1 MMNQIH
7 SIKGVKDILPDESGA
22 WQYIQQKARDIFHTF
37 GYSEIIIPVIEFT
50 ELFSRSIGE
59 TTDIVEKEMYTF
71 DDRDGKK
78 ITLRPE
84 GTASV
89 VRAYIEH
96 NLRDTAPF
104 SKLYYIGPMF
114 RRERPQ
120 AGRYRQFYQIGAE
133 VFGIGHYMIDAEII
147 SMLNLLFD
155 SLNIK
160 GVELQIN
167 SIGCPQCR
175 PAFRE
180 ALKGFFADKT
190 SELCDNC
197 KRRFEFNPLRILD
210 CKSTH
215 CHALSE
221 KAPKT
226 VDYLCN
232 DCLTH
237 FNGVQESLKTACV
250 PYINNPK
257 LVRGLDYYTQT
268 TFEFIGGTLGAQNA
282 VAAGGRYDNLVAELG
297 GPSTP
302 AVGFSI
308 GMERLFSLFDSSN
321 VTKQSPSVF
330 IVALGEQAQQ
340 QAFSIIIQLHKEG
353 ISTVMDYN
361 GGSLK
366 SQMRKADKLNSAQ
379 VIIIGEDELSKG
391 VVVLRDMQS
400 KAQIDVPIA
409 EVVNRLRK

>member
-1 MMNQIH
+1 MNQIQG
-7 SIKGVKDILPDESGA
+7 IKGVKDVLPDESGA

-96 NLRDTAPF
+96 NLRETAPF

-237 FNGVQESLKTACV
+237 FNGVQESLKTAGV

-268 TFEFIGGTLGAQNA
+268 TFEFTGGTLGAQNA
-282 VAAGGRYDNLVAELG
+282 VAAGGRYDNLVAERG

-308 GMERLFSLFDSSN
+308 GMERLSSLFDNSN

-340 QAFSIIIQLHKEG
+340 QAFSIIVQLHKEG

-400 KAQIDVPIA
+400 KAQIDVPVA

>member
-1 MMNQIH
+1 MNQIQG
-7 SIKGVKDILPDESGA
+7 IKGVKDVLPDESGA

-71 DDRDGKK
+71 DDRDGRK

-237 FNGVQESLKTACV
+237 FNGVQESLKTAGV

-268 TFEFIGGTLGAQNA
+268 TFEFIGGALGAQNA

-297 GPSTP
+297 GQSTP

-340 QAFSIIIQLHKEG
+340 QAFSIIVQLHKEG

-391 VVVLRDMQS
+391 VVVMRDMKDKTQS
-400 KAQIDVPIA
+400 DVLIT
-409 EVVNRLRK
+409 EVINRLRK

>member
-1 MMNQIH
+1 MKQIQA
-7 SIKGVKDILPDESGA
+7 IKGVKDVLPDESRA
-22 WQYIQQKARDIFHTF
+22 WQYIQQKARDIFNTF

-50 ELFSRSIGE
+50 DLFSRSIGE

-71 DDRDGKK
+71 DDRDGRK

-96 NLRDTAPF
+96 NLRETAPF

-120 AGRYRQFYQIGAE
+120 SGRYRQFYQIGAE

-147 SMLNLLFD
+147 HMLHLLFD
-155 SLNIK
+155 SLNIS
-160 GVELQIN
+160 GVELQVN

-180 ALKGFFADKT
+180 ALKGFFSDKT
-190 SELCDNC
+190 AELCENC
-197 KRRFEFNPLRILD
+197 NRRFETNPLRILD

-226 VDYLCN
+226 IDHLCS
-232 DCLTH
+232 DCLSH
-237 FNGVQESLKTACV
+237 FKGVQESLKTTGV
-250 PYINNPK
+250 PYINNPR

-268 TFEFIGGTLGAQNA
+268 TFEFTGGALGAQNA

-297 GPSTP
+297 GLTTP

-308 GMERLFSLFDSSN
+308 GMERMFSLFDSSN
-321 VTKQSPSVF
+321 VIKQPPSVF
-330 IVALGEQAQQ
+330 IVALGEQARQK
-340 QAFSIIIQLHKEG
+340 AFSIIVQLHKEG
-353 ISTVMDYN
+353 IPAVMDYA

-379 VIIIGEDELSKG
+379 VIIIGEDEILKG
-391 VVVLRDMQS
+391 IVVLRDMQS
-400 KAQIDVPIA
+400 KAQIEAPIA
-409 EVVNRLRK
+409 EVINRLRK

>member
-1 MMNQIH
+1 
-7 SIKGVKDILPDESGA
+7 
-22 WQYIQQKARDIFHTF
+22 
-37 GYSEIIIPVIEFT
+37 
-50 ELFSRSIGE
+50 
-59 TTDIVEKEMYTF
+59 
-71 DDRDGKK
+71 K

-237 FNGVQESLKTACV
+237 FNGVQESLKTAGV

-268 TFEFIGGTLGAQNA
+268 TFEFIGGALGAQNA

-340 QAFSIIIQLHKEG
+340 QAFSIIVQLHKEG

-391 VVVLRDMQS
+391 VVVMRDMKDKTQS
-400 KAQIDVPIA
+400 DVLIT

>member
-1 MMNQIH
+1 MNQIQG
-7 SIKGVKDILPDESGA
+7 IKGVKDVLPDESGA

-71 DDRDGKK
+71 DDRDGRK

-96 NLRDTAPF
+96 NLRETAPF

-237 FNGVQESLKTACV
+237 FNGVQESLKTAGV

-268 TFEFIGGTLGAQNA
+268 TFEFTGGTLGAQNA

-308 GMERLFSLFDSSN
+308 GMERLSSLFDNSN

-340 QAFSIIIQLHKEG
+340 QAFSIIVQLHKAG

-400 KAQIDVPIA
+400 KAQIDVPVA